1 MILFIIL
8 LLIVAILT
16 AITVLAISVGGAV
29 FIILFGDVIVCI
41 ALIVWI
47 MKRRI
52 NKKKE
57 L

>member
-16 AITVLAISVGGAV
+16 AITVFAISVGGAV
-29 FIILFGDVIVCI
+29 FVILFGDVIVCI

-52 NKKKE
+52 NKKKG